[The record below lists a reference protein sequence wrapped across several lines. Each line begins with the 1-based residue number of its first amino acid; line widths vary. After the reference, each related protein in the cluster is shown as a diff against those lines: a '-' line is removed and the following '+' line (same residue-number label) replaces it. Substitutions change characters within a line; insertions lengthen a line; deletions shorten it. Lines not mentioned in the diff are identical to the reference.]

1 MSTFRI
7 ESSVNNLLGVNIG
20 AFVLG
25 TAVLIFLSFFQF
37 LVSPLAIGLL
47 IAALA
52 LCLGGEIAAW
62 HLRGARRITMD
73 SAAMTL
79 ELGNNRT
86 VRRIRESELKNI
98 RIRRFLV
105 ERWVVIDLRAAAGSR
120 SLFARLGRG
129 QRIRIHG
136 NAFRSVEFESF
147 LEEISRW
154 RIVSLDSH
162 ITR

>member
-7 ESSVNNLLGVNIG
+7 EASAHNLIGVNTG
-20 AFVLG
+20 AFMLG
-25 TAVLIFLSFFQF
+25 TVVLVFISFFRL

-52 LCLGGEIAAW
+52 FCLGGEIAAW
-62 HLRGARRITMD
+62 HLRGIRLITLD
-73 SAAMTL
+73 SAAITL
-79 ELGNNRT
+79 EIGNNRA
-86 VRRIRESELKNI
+86 VRRIKKIELKNI

-120 SLFARLGRG
+120 SLFARLGHG
-129 QRIRIHG
+129 PRIKIRG
-136 NAFRSVEFESF
+136 NAFRSAEFEKF

-154 RIVSLDSH
+154 RLVSLDSDSA
-162 ITR
+162 R